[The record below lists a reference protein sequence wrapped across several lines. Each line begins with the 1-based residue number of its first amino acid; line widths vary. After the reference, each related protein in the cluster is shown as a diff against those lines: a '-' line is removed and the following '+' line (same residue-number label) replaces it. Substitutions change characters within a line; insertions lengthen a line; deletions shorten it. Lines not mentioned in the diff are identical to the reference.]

1 MSAASKTS
9 ETRIPTLRLTVIVFA
24 VTMGLWALD
33 VFLARA
39 EHSEIQAEAQRFY
52 VRGTQMLHAGKTA
65 QATDLLRRAHS
76 MARGNRQYE
85 LGLIEALTA
94 AGKPDEAETNLQHA
108 LQRNPNDGPVNLLAA
123 RLMVKTRRITDA
135 EAYYHRA
142 IYGSWPDASDAHRI
156 ETRMELIRLLAA
168 RGDEK
173 SLLAE
178 LLPLQSE
185 VQNDIQKR
193 TQIAQLYLQAGSP
206 NRAADVYRDLI
217 REGHADEAAYA
228 GLGEAELQMGR
239 YRSAQ
244 SAFLSAFR
252 RNPADTSIRGRMELA
267 AMMAG
272 LDPTIRQLG
281 AAEKYARSSHVLE
294 RARDAL
300 NRCIAGRA
308 ASGRARDLLTKA
320 DEVIAARRPRT
331 ITNEAAEER
340 LTLAEELWKARV
352 AECGPRTSAE
362 EEPLKLIMQTLAQ

>member
-39 EHSEIQAEAQRFY
+39 EQSEIQAEAQRFY
-52 VRGTQMLHAGKTA
+52 VRGTQMLRAGKTA

-76 MARGNRQYE
+76 LARGNRQYE

-94 AGKPDEAETNLQHA
+94 AGKPDEAEMNLQHA

-142 IYGSWPDASDAHRI
+142 IYGSWRDASDAHRI

-281 AAEKYARSSHVLE
+281 TAEKYARSTHVLE

-308 ASGRARDLLTKA
+308 AGRARDLLTKA
-320 DEVIAARRPRT
+320 DEVIAARRPR
-331 ITNEAAEER
+331 IISNEAAEER
-340 LTLAEELWKARV
+340 LTLAEELWKVRV
-352 AECGPRTSAE
+352 AECGPGTTGE